1 MHYSVRHRTTYRYPE
16 GVSSSRHLVHLMPR
30 ETTRQLRHAFELSVS
45 PAPARHET
53 QTDVFGN
60 ATALLAFDEPYAQLQ
75 LVAESDVEVDPAP
88 FYDMATSEPWERVRA
103 QFDNPGAELREAVP
117 FLFDTSLVSA
127 PPQIVAYARQ
137 SFPAG
142 RPLLEAALELTA
154 RIHADI
160 RYDTTV
166 TDAATQVEQVF
177 ELRAGVCQDLA
188 HAGIAA
194 LRAMG
199 LAARYVSGYRRTL
212 PPPGSERIMGADE
225 SHAWFSVWAPPFG
238 WVDLDPTSNVV
249 VSDEHVTVAWGR
261 DYRDVAPVHGVAT
274 GGSEHK
280 LIVGVDVIPR

>member
-1 MHYSVRHRTTYRYPE
+1 VHYSVRHQTTYRYPE

-30 ETTRQLRHAFELSVS
+30 ETARQLRRTFELTVS

-53 QTDVFGN
+53 LTDVFGN
-60 ATALLAFDEPYAQLQ
+60 ATDLLAFDEPYAQLQ
-75 LVAESDVEVDPAP
+75 LVSESDVEVEPAP
-88 FYDMATSEPWERVRA
+88 IYDATTSEPWERVRA
-103 QFDNPGAELREAVP
+103 QLETPNEELRAVVQ
-117 FLFDTSLVSA
+117 FLFDTSLVNAS
-127 PPQIVAYARQ
+127 PQIVEYARA

-142 RPLLEAALELTA
+142 RPLLAAALDLNA

-160 RYDTTV
+160 RYDTTA
-166 TDAATQVEQVF
+166 TDAATPVEEVF

-212 PPPGSERIMGADE
+212 PPPGSERIVGADQ

-249 VSDEHVTVAWGR
+249 VGDEHVTVAWGR
-261 DYRDVAPVHGVAT
+261 DYRDVAPVHGVVT
-274 GGSEHK
+274 GGREHK